1 MKRERGEKFKMEYR
15 IVNGELYHW
24 GKKGMKWG
32 VRRYQNKD
40 GTLTPAGKKR
50 YARDAREQG
59 YKNQDDSGTYYKV
72 SGKKNKRTDLD
83 IDANRYVKEDLT
95 RSKRLVDETTQMTG
109 KLKNLSD
116 SSIRNQKKAKMDL
129 SNMTDKEMRDQI
141 NRALLERQYNDMFAP
156 QKSTRGREFASRT
169 LETAGNVLAVGAS
182 ALGIALAIKELKG

>member
-1 MKRERGEKFKMEYR
+1 MVYK

-24 GKKGMKWG
+24 GLKGMKWG

-40 GTLTPAGKKR
+40 GTLTDAGKKR
-50 YARDAREQG
+50 YYREADKAG
-59 YKNQDDSGTYYKV
+59 YKEQSGTGARYKIANKK
-72 SGKKNKRTDLD
+72 GKKERYDADPDQWVKDDLS
-83 IDANRYVKEDLT
+83 

-116 SSIRNQKKAKMDL
+116 SSMRNQKKVKMDL

-141 NRALLERQYNDMFAP
+141 NRAILERQYNDMFAP
-156 QKSTRGREFASRT
+156 QKSTRGREFASKT

-182 ALGIALAIKELKG
+182 ALSIALAIKELRG